1 MGNNS
6 STAYQFYAYTFRDYW
21 LKMIPC
27 ILKKRKQKMY
37 IMLISVKGISAH
49 YCLYC
54 ISGGAYLIRAKYRT
68 AFKILAASLAARS

>member
-1 MGNNS
+1 M
-6 STAYQFYAYTFRDYW
+6 
-21 LKMIPC
+21 
-27 ILKKRKQKMY
+27 KKRKQKMY
-37 IMLISVKGISAH
+37 IMLISVKRISAH